1 MRFTGSLLIAS
12 IAVLVSGCGTPVF
25 SERKA
30 NPVIKSKIGS
40 LDLAANTS
48 ARRNV
53 YIRTA
58 DTAAA
63 SERSNRLGMAG
74 IVGGRKGEMCAEP
87 PPEAIEALVATFAAR
102 AEVSGTSGKSFEAGL
117 ERGLSTS
124 IASTFKRSQG
134 IQFYRDAAFTICTAM
149 LNGYIKPGEYTEQL
163 WRARDAAK
171 EVMLAEFRTN
181 SWNSSPDVIVNM
193 EAPVIHPLP
202 GN

>member
-12 IAVLVSGCGTPVF
+12 IAVLVTGCGTPVF

-63 SERSNRLGMAG
+63 SERSDRLGMAG

-87 PPEAIEALVATFAAR
+87 PPEAVEALVATFAAQ
-102 AEVSGTSGKSFEAGL
+102 AEASDASGKSFEAGL
-117 ERGLSTS
+117 QRGLSTS

-134 IQFYRDAAFTICTAM
+134 VQFYRDVAFTMCTAM
-149 LNGYIKPGEYTEQL
+149 LNGYIDQKEYIRQL
-163 WRARDAAK
+163 FKVRDAAK
-171 EVMLAEFRTN
+171 DLMLAEFRTN

-193 EAPVIHPLP
+193 EAPTVTPLT
-202 GN
+202 GG